1 VHRWERESSKQATI
15 FLTWARNTSLPRC
28 PAQSPKG
35 RAANFDTIN
44 EIFWWGLG
52 GTLAMRRVEEKALWS
67 ADSPLVQPRACKMTQ
82 GRWHLGGSQVLQ
94 HANQEISTE
103 PSFMS
108 PFKASPSPAP
118 SSLNLDKEGAA
129 SRPRLGQTSNFP
141 ILEAPPWRA
150 VSRAAERPL
159 PFNSW
164 RDSGPHAGPRV
175 PAPPAGVRPLASAVW
190 PLARTVWPPASAV
203 WPLEALAGRFPSQPP
218 HCPIPGQSRGMR
230 EDQGDS
236 REKFSDA
243 GHAAPAGP
251 GAVGTPPPSKAQVP
265 SGAAGPLTHSFL
277 CTPQGWAAVGA
288 GDSAVRHLHSQ
299 AGNHHRW
306 LWGRTALGPQQPGPG
321 RSGQEPRGT
330 GRGGAGPKEPPLRLG
345 TLSRGRA
352 TLSRP
357 SRCPGWPATDW
368 RNSYLPRSSP
378 VARSGRQPI
387 SSLLAH
393 APVSPF
399 SPLPSNTVTFQP
411 SPSIPQFRGTYL
423 FIYLFSYL
431 FILLSL

>member
-1 VHRWERESSKQATI
+1 MLIRRSAQSQVSCHLSKHPHPLLHPPWT
-15 FLTWARNTSLPRC
+15 LTRRVQRPVPGWGKPQTFQSWKLRPGARYPGQQNVRC
-28 PAQSPKG
+28 PLTAGVTRGHTRGPE
-35 RAANFDTIN
+35 F
-44 EIFWWGLG
+44 
-52 GTLAMRRVEEKALWS
+52 
-67 ADSPLVQPRACKMTQ
+67 QPRPRGFARWHRQ
-82 GRWHLGGSQVLQ
+82 FGRWH
-94 HANQEISTE
+94 
-103 PSFMS
+103 
-108 PFKASPSPAP
+108 
-118 SSLNLDKEGAA
+118 
-129 SRPRLGQTSNFP
+129 GQFGHRHRRFGRWKRWP
-141 ILEAPPWRA
+141 A
-150 VSRAAERPL
+150 VS
-159 PFNSW
+159 
-164 RDSGPHAGPRV
+164 
-175 PAPPAGVRPLASAVW
+175 PPA
-190 PLARTVWPPASAV
+190 
-203 WPLEALAGRFPSQPP
+203 PSQPP

-431 FILLSL
+431 FILLSLQ